1 MISSWAIYTKRID
14 IQSVYVCSFLKTAI
28 CIDVFFLMYH
38 LYFMF
43 TNYSCKYHQI
53 CQNDHD
59 MYVMK
64 YIGMMRI
71 YISQVSTM
79 SAQNRYIYKVQ
90 Y

>member
-1 MISSWAIYTKRID
+1 MGQYIPKELISK
-14 IQSVYVCSFLKTAI
+14 VCTF
-28 CIDVFFLMYH
+28 VFFKKQLYVLMYC
-38 LYFMF
+38 LYFLF
-43 TNYSCKYHQI
+43 TNNYSKYHEI
-53 CQNDHD
+53 LRYDHD

-64 YIGMMRI
+64 YVCMLRI